1 MRILIATDAIGPHSS
16 AEAGTAI
23 AQGWRATAPDAD
35 LAVLPI
41 GEAGAGLCDAYAA
54 LHNAQAELT
63 TDETG
68 SLIRVLPTEEGVLL
82 AVAAAN
88 PPEENLGLPL
98 SATSAAV
105 GAALAEVLADRPQ
118 KVLVDLG
125 ELHCHDAGAGI
136 LAGLGARADRPL
148 DEGAEALAGMTWLD
162 LAPVRELVGDTEL
175 VAVVR
180 SELAGQHLLGLRGIT
195 SLRGRAS
202 DLDPRRMLAIDETLE
217 RFANLCAPEAALLP
231 GAGADGAYALAAL
244 GGSITTGPAVCADAA
259 GLSRS
264 LELADLLVTGATGF
278 DFGTAGGPVV
288 RFLADR
294 AEEATRPCIAL
305 ATQVWISAREM
316 RQFGI
321 EAAYAMEREP
331 DGVTTTDLS
340 EFAARVAR
348 SWRFA

>member
-1 MRILIATDAIGPHSS
+1 MRILIATDAIGPYAS

-23 AQGWRATAPDAD
+23 ARGWRTTAPDAD

-54 LHNAQAELT
+54 LHGTQAELT

-68 SLIRVLPTEEGVLL
+68 SLIRVLPTDDGVLL
-82 AVAAAN
+82 SVAAAN
-88 PPEENLGLPL
+88 PPELDLGLPL
-98 SATSAAV
+98 QATSAPV
-105 GAALAEVLADRPQ
+105 GAALAEVLATRPQ
-118 KVLVDLG
+118 RVLVDLG

-136 LAGLGARADRPL
+136 LGALGARSDRPL

-162 LAPVRELVGDTEL
+162 LAPVRELVGTTEL
-175 VAVVR
+175 IAVVR

-195 SLRGRAS
+195 SLRGRAG
-202 DLDPRRMLAIDETLE
+202 DMDPQRMIAIDETLE

-244 GGSITTGPAVCADAA
+244 GGRICTGPQLCADAA
-259 GLSRS
+259 DLSRT
-264 LELADLLVTGATGF
+264 LPLADLVVTGATGF
-278 DFGTAGGPVV
+278 DFGSAGGPVV
-288 RFLADR
+288 RYLADR
-294 AEEATRPCIAL
+294 AEQATRPVIAL
-305 ATQVWISAREM
+305 AAQVWISAREM

-321 EAAYAMEREP
+321 ESAYAMEREP
-331 DGVTTTDLS
+331 DAVTDADLT

-348 SWRFA
+348 SWRFP